1 MRYEQAVVREADR
14 GNYWQLVESLLVE
27 EKMPP
32 PPAPRARGK
41 EKEDIMPRKGR
52 TGGSGTLG
60 KKRKKGSKAYKTRP
74 TKSSEGKISGPPK
87 NEEEAIGK
95 VLKKERLDET

>member
-32 PPAPRARGK
+32 PRTPRARAKGQGGFR
-41 EKEDIMPRKGR
+41 DIGL
-52 TGGSGTLG
+52 TLSLPFSTVLLN
-60 KKRKKGSKAYKTRP
+60 KY
-74 TKSSEGKISGPPK
+74 EGW
-87 NEEEAIGK
+87 N
-95 VLKKERLDET
+95 LTNTHH